1 MARPWPHARAEFT
14 CPVIVSPSG
23 RAKTTSYTLRDS
35 LPWKRGS
42 PRHVPHE
49 RNPLIPRT
57 VNAVKSDGCR
67 FRHVTLFVHA
77 VSQPPSKVTVHPHVP
92 PPHTTAI
99 AP

>member
-42 PRHVPHE
+42 PRHVVRMHHLVVILNCAQFGQLT
-49 RNPLIPRT
+49 R
-57 VNAVKSDGCR
+57 AVTQS
-67 FRHVTLFVHA
+67 
-77 VSQPPSKVTVHPHVP
+77 
-92 PPHTTAI
+92 
-99 AP
+99 